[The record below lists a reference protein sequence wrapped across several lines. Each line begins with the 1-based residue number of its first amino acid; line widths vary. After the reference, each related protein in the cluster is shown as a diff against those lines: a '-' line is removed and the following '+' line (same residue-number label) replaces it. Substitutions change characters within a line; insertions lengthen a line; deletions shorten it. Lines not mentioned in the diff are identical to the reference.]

1 MQVLNGLSRGETH
14 FPISRVLTS
23 IEQRAENGCT
33 DFSTLKALNQ
43 KTPESLGDTAS
54 DRFEE
59 QIDTTTRA

>member
-1 MQVLNGLSRGETH
+1 MSSGL
-14 FPISRVLTS
+14 
-23 IEQRAENGCT
+23 EQRAENGCK
-33 DFSTLKALNQ
+33 DISSLKPLNK